1 MSMQDPIADL
11 LTRIRNAQR
20 AEHPSVTMPSSTT
33 KVAICE
39 VLRDEGYVESL
50 EVSTDAKPQL
60 TVTLKYH
67 QGRPVIESLDRV
79 SRPGL
84 RIYRRKGQL
93 PTIRGGLG
101 IAVISTPQGLMTA
114 SAAREAGLGGE
125 VLCTVF

>member
-11 LTRIRNAQR
+11 LTRVRNAQR
-20 AEHPSVTMPSSTT
+20 AEHPTVTMPNSNT
-33 KVAICE
+33 KAAICE
-39 VLRDEGYVESL
+39 VLRDEGYIESF
-50 EVSTDAKPQL
+50 EVSADAKPQL
-60 TVTLKYH
+60 TVTLKYY

-84 RIYRRKGQL
+84 RIYKHKGQL

-114 SAAREAGLGGE
+114 GAAREAGLGGE

>member
-20 AEHPSVTMPSSTT
+20 AEHPNVTIPSSNT

-39 VLRDEGYVESL
+39 VLRDEGYIESF
-50 EVSTDAKPQL
+50 EVSADAKPQL
-60 TVTLKYH
+60 TVVLKYF
-67 QGRPVIESLDRV
+67 QGKPVIESLDRV

-84 RIYRRKGQL
+84 RIYKHTGQL
-93 PTIRGGLG
+93 PTVRGGLG
-101 IAVISTPQGLMTA
+101 IAVVSTPRGLMTA
-114 SAAREAGLGGE
+114 SAARKAGLGGE

>member
-20 AEHPSVTMPSSTT
+20 AEHPSVTMPSSTI
-33 KVAICE
+33 KAAICE
-39 VLRDEGYVESL
+39 VLRDEGYIESF
-50 EVSTDAKPQL
+50 EVSTDVKPQL
-60 TVTLKYH
+60 TVTLKYY

-84 RIYRRKGQL
+84 RIYRHKGQL

>member
-20 AEHPSVTMPSSTT
+20 AEHPTVTIPSSTI
-33 KVAICE
+33 KAAICE
-39 VLRDEGYVESL
+39 VLRDEGYIASF
-50 EVSTDAKPQL
+50 EVSSDAKPQL
-60 TVTLKYH
+60 TVVLKYY
-67 QGRPVIESLDRV
+67 QGKPVIESLDRV

-84 RIYRRKGQL
+84 RIYRHQGQL

-101 IAVISTPQGLMTA
+101 IAVISTPRGLMTA
-114 SAAREAGLGGE
+114 SAARQAGLGGE